1 MKHLFRLAICD
12 DDERFAQAEER
23 IAKECLERTG
33 MDYEILC
40 YSSGEELIGQARQ
53 GVLPDIQLLLLDIE
67 MDGVDGIEVKEF
79 FSARTE
85 VKRILFTTS
94 HSEAMPMAFGLRVI
108 GFLVK
113 PFDREALAKRIQIV
127 VRELAAD
134 TRITYEDSGE
144 MKSIQLE
151 DIRYI
156 QGEKQYS
163 RLYCTGREPELI
175 RKTLK
180 EWEVLL
186 PEESII
192 RVHKSYLVNLAHVKR
207 VESTELIMRDA
218 GEVIAIGRSYK
229 DTVRNRY
236 ALHQMRIVRGRVWD

>member
-12 DDERFAQAEER
+12 DDQRFAQSEEQ
-23 IAKECLERTG
+23 IARDCLEQIG
-33 MDYEILC
+33 MDYEILQ

-53 GVLPDIQLLLLDIE
+53 GLLPEIQLLLLDIE
-67 MDGVDGIEVKEF
+67 MDGTDGIEVKEF
-79 FSARTE
+79 FSMRTE

-113 PFDREALAKRIQIV
+113 PFDREALTKRIRTV

-134 TRITYEDSGE
+134 ELITYEDSGQT
-144 MKSIQLE
+144 KTVHLE

-156 QGEKQYS
+156 QGEKQYTL
-163 RLYCTGREPELI
+163 LYCAGREPELI

-180 EWEVLL
+180 EWEALL
-186 PEESII
+186 PKESII

-207 VESTELIMRDA
+207 IESAELIMRDA
-218 GEVIAIGRSYK
+218 GEVIAVGRSYK
-229 DTVRNRY
+229 DTVRNQY
-236 ALHQMRIVRGRVWD
+236 ALN